1 MIEGPSW
8 LWWYGSWIYNYLCN
22 QCLSSLKLWVQI
34 PLIARCTRY
43 NIVCQWLATGRWFSP
58 GHQVS
63 SINSTCLH
71 DITEILLK
79 VALNN
84 ITLNRIWYD
93 IIIWIIKQQKKI
105 QVLKEKTFMFV
116 MCILFDLHSSFYIFQ
131 ADKPWLF
138 TVT

>member
-93 IIIWIIKQQKKI
+93 IIIWIIRYFFKTAKKN
-105 QVLKEKTFMFV
+105 
-116 MCILFDLHSSFYIFQ
+116 SSFKGKNIYVCNVYFI
-131 ADKPWLF
+131 WSS
-138 TVT
+138 